1 MWKTASASPLA
12 GGRPRLVA
20 DHTHKEPCTKI
31 ARAGPCSCLPIRKR
45 NFSFAPQKLENT
57 FVALCS
63 VVRAFFAFG
72 PAGGWRNVSSVD
84 LSPHPTE
91 GDPLWMVTA
100 VKA

>member
-1 MWKTASASPLA
+1 MSH
-12 GGRPRLVA
+12 GR
-20 DHTHKEPCTKI
+20 
-31 ARAGPCSCLPIRKR
+31 GPVPVYPPA
-45 NFSFAPQKLENT
+45 NATFNFAPQKLENT

>member
-1 MWKTASASPLA
+1 MSQKSKIVATAATALA
-12 GGRPRLVA
+12 A
-20 DHTHKEPCTKI
+20 DHPPHKEPCTKI
-31 ARAGPCSCLPIRKR
+31 ARAGTCSCLPIR
-45 NFSFAPQKLENT
+45 NFAPQKLENT